1 MSSFRNKNNNS
12 QKKRKQ
18 TFSSRKFK
26 TQLLNVS
33 ERKIITESSHHFPLV
48 ALSAMTYSD
57 TGIFTDGWTC
67 TNRIPQGTA
76 NNQRIGNTVTLKRID
91 YKFSVYAPANNPD
104 TVRIL
109 IIKDV
114 APKGSVPLLGNMF
127 DDPNNNLSVIAPNS
141 MKQYKILAEHFLDV
155 GGVYLVRTLMFS
167 VLLKCETT
175 YFGLNAD
182 LASIENNAIYVMVFS
197 VNSMPSTECL
207 NYWSTCKYF
216 DL

>member
-1 MSSFRNKNNNS
+1 MSSFKNKNNNK

-18 TFSSRKFK
+18 TFSK
-26 TQLLNVS
+26 LNLKQRLQSLS
-33 ERKIITESSHHFPLV
+33 ERKLLTESSHHFPLT
-48 ALSAMTYSD
+48 ALAAMTYSD

-67 TNRIPQGTA
+67 TNRIITGTQ
-76 NNQRIGNTVTLKRID
+76 NNQRIGNSITLKRID
-91 YKFSVYAPANNPD
+91 YTFNVYAPSNNPD

-109 IIKDV
+109 VIKDQ

-141 MKQYKILAEHFLDV
+141 MKQYKIIAEHFLDV
-155 GGVYLVRTLMFS
+155 GGVYLVRTVKFS

-175 YFGLNAD
+175 YFGSNAD
-182 LASIENNAIYVMVFS
+182 LASIENNAIYILVFS
-197 VNSMPSTECL
+197 VNGLNSTECL
-207 NYWSTCKYF
+207 NFWSTMKFY